1 MKPARP
7 RPVDRSAPGPTSRGP
22 SPGEAAPGA
31 PSSRYAVAVVDNAIR
46 LLAALGEREALSL
59 AEAALLAGVSKS
71 SAFRLLATLE
81 GAGFAERLPHGGY
94 RAGAAAVGWAGRLL
108 GRLDERT
115 LARPILERLR
125 EETGETVNFALLR
138 HERLVYVEI
147 LESPAA
153 LRIVDVAGDP
163 APLHATAL
171 GKAVAAHLPE
181 ERLAALLGA
190 EPYARLTDRTITTW
204 KKLRPQIARARACG
218 FASEVE
224 ESLPGAACVA
234 AAIVAGDRVLGGVSV
249 TGPRARLDA
258 TRIAACGAR
267 VRIAAAEIAARL
279 APTRT

>member
-7 RPVDRSAPGPTSRGP
+7 GPVDRPPEGPSSGGAPPGPSAG
-22 SPGEAAPGA
+22 
-31 PSSRYAVAVVDNAIR
+31 RYAVAVVDKALR
-46 LLAALGEREALSL
+46 LLEALAEKEALSL

-94 RAGAAAVGWAGRLL
+94 RAGGGAVGWAGRLL

-125 EETGETVNFALLR
+125 EETGETVNLALLR
-138 HERLVYVEI
+138 RDRLVYVEI

-153 LRIVDVAGDP
+153 LRIADVAGDP

-181 ERLAALLGA
+181 GRLAPLLGP
-190 EPYARLTDRTITTW
+190 EPYARLTDKTITSW
-204 KKLRPQIARARACG
+204 KKLRSQLARARECG

-258 TRIAACGAR
+258 ARIAACGAR
-267 VRIAAAEIAARL
+267 VRSAAAEIAARL
-279 APTRT
+279 ARSGT